1 MPMWALPLLG
11 GSSRWLA
18 LLQLLAAW
26 QHSSADEFLG
36 GRSLVSVAEVE
47 DPALLLRLAAEV
59 EDAVGESL
67 RDDAK
72 ERLGGFAELLRPM
85 FDSLP
90 RNAHGNLDH
99 STVRYALNRFFVQRH
114 GWRIDGLERVGAAT
128 ESNGASPTGLLR
140 ERVPG
145 FLMDVF
151 EEAFGKTGLKQHEL
165 SIFAATLEHIIHD
178 EATSRLLDVYEALR
192 FSPTDALA
200 VEEVDLAT
208 DAFMMSL
215 VLGQDRLKSNG
226 TIESKLARLAKAYP
240 GWKDTQLWMRD
251 VRLTLEHLEQGSV
264 NPFREEVSYG
274 FKQVERVVEQVSQRF
289 GGFQNTECRQ
299 LKDTLLEA
307 EDRDTGRVLLSDF
320 YKKGLETNALFKES
334 VDYLRQQGAL
344 DETKPGEPRVIVPNF
359 LLSPGNCLADTGLYS
374 VCCIN
379 ECEGLLG
386 HIEKS
391 VANHEASPEQLVE
404 IVSHLSSSSVEAPR
418 QLPERLVS
426 QLELVALRHGGKIPL
441 HSRSLAQ
448 WLHIA
453 FPRECPYPHAA
464 SVSSGLST
472 SELKKQYKNNKM
484 DVDARTQ
491 YIESVEQKEEE
502 DAPCSSGAS
511 QTEEELLSQWSHE
524 EEILYQAPQKPGVL
538 KSLAS
543 LVGRLVGGVV
553 AVAGV
558 AALGTELM
566 RRVKGVSGS
575 LRPEKVHLV

>member
-379 ECEGLLG
+379 ECEAVMG
-386 HIEKS
+386 HLEEAIGAPQAYPE
-391 VANHEASPEQLVE
+391 VLAVHLANIST
-404 IVSHLSSSSVEAPR
+404 STVEA
-418 QLPERLVS
+418 
-426 QLELVALRHGGKIPL
+426 
-441 HSRSLAQ
+441 SRSLSSTMERRLQDVAARNFGKVPLHGRLFAQ
-448 WLHIA
+448 MLHYA
-453 FPRECPYPHAA
+453 FPRECPYPHQSGATNPLTAA
-464 SVSSGLST
+464 EWIAANNEKPNLAFKDLKEYVSTAQAS
-472 SELKKQYKNNKM
+472 N
-484 DVDARTQ
+484 V
-491 YIESVEQKEEE
+491 QKASDGDIIEEE
-502 DAPCSSGAS
+502 SGEA
-511 QTEEELLSQWSHE
+511 LWSDE
-524 EEILYQAPQKPGVL
+524 EEILYLP
-538 KSLAS
+538 AS
-543 LVGRLVGGVV
+543 AQRGWAKLVSQV
-553 AVAGV
+553 ALGVAGV
-558 AALGTELM
+558 ACVGMAVVDYSK
-566 RRVKGVSGS
+566 RSGS
-575 LRPEKVHLV
+575 LQALGMKEKTHLV

>member
-1 MPMWALPLLG
+1 MALARVATLAAAVFAGSVQQGNAAFLQKQELTSQWMNQTAIELRFLQEVRGFVGKGPLDKNIPEIKKALEPM
-11 GSSRWLA
+11 WLA
-18 LLQLLAAW
+18 LPKTNN
-26 QHSSADEFLG
+26 G
-36 GRSLVSVAEVE
+36 
-47 DPALLLRLAAEV
+47 
-59 EDAVGESL
+59 
-67 RDDAK
+67 
-72 ERLGGFAELLRPM
+72 RLG
-85 FDSLP
+85 
-90 RNAHGNLDH
+90 NAQ
-99 STVRYALNRFFVQRH
+99 VRYALHRFFIQRH
-114 GWRIDGLERVGAAT
+114 GWHIDGLERAAS
-128 ESNGASPTGLLR
+128 EHVAGNGQAL
-140 ERVPG
+140 ERRKVPA
-145 FLMDVF
+145 FLMELF
-151 EEAFGKTGLKQHEL
+151 EEAFGKSGLMLHEVA
-165 SIFAATLEHIIHD
+165 IFAATLERMIHD
-178 EATSRLLDVYEALR
+178 EATDRLRSVYEAMAM
-192 FSPTDALA
+192 STQEA
-200 VEEVDLAT
+200 VTEAEAKEILEGY
-208 DAFMMSL
+208 MLSL
-215 VLGQDRLKSNG
+215 IVGQG
-226 TIESKLARLAKAYP
+226 TNLTTADEIQRQKTKLQRTYP
-240 GWKDTQLWMRD
+240 GWNDMRTWMDD
-251 VRLTLEHLEQGSV
+251 VRETVSYLEQGSA
-264 NPFREEVSYG
+264 NPFQKAAGLDFDRMDRIA
-274 FKQVERVVEQVSQRF
+274 QQVSERL
-289 GGFQNTECRQ
+289 GSFQDTDCRQ
-299 LKDTLLEA
+299 LKDELLER
-307 EDRDTGRVLLSDF
+307 EERETGRVLLSDF
-320 YKKGLETNALFKES
+320 YKIGMQGAMQFVERPE
-334 VDYLRQQGAL
+334 YLRQLGVL
-344 DETKPGEPRVIVPNF
+344 DETKQGEPRVLVANYV
-359 LLSPGNCLADTGLYS
+359 LSKSNCLADMGFYS
-374 VCCIN
+374 ICCIN